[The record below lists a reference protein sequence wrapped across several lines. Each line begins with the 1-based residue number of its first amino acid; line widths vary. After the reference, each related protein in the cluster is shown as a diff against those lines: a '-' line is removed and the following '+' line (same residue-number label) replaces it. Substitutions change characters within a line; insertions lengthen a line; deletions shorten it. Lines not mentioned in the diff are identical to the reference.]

1 MKVYNPPTGPSKK
14 VFSKSQKKVG
24 AVVQQVIVVS
34 GLLKMKVYYFHLY
47 EK

>member
-24 AVVQQVIVVS
+24 AVVQLVIVVS
-34 GLLKMKVYYFHLY
+34 GLLKNEGLLFSSL
-47 EK
+47 